1 MGKGKRKRE
10 RELAR
15 VQDRPLAERHGFD
28 TGGLLGH
35 DSTYNVN
42 VTEQVALSIDVVA
55 SCVELLADLVADG
68 VIHEYRDTTRL
79 EQDSRIVLRP
89 MRSISRRN
97 WLKWLVATL
106 ALYKGSYL
114 WHESGVFD
122 SEGVPDSIRVV
133 PPTRVSWTGANDV
146 YIDGEKV
153 DPTGLTWVPRMVF
166 PTVTREL
173 GTLLRLARDPIAAA
187 FAADTYR
194 ADYWEKGGAPTWYV
208 TADQAL
214 SNTEADTIKARLI
227 EKRSGAPGEPLVLGK
242 GGKLAEFG
250 ADLGLDGTNASL
262 ARLASSIVRY
272 FRVPPWLVNV
282 QSEAGSLTYS
292 NASAAG
298 LDLVR
303 YTLQPGYAG
312 PIADAWSDY
321 LPGGYITGRHV
332 VIDLTHL
339 TRGTILEQAQAYQI
353 ATGGKPWLLPSEV
366 RSELHMPM
374 DMSLDETGAPAPA
387 LEAIA

>member
-1 MGKGKRKRE
+1 MGKRKRE

-15 VQDRPLAERHGFD
+15 TAELQLAQRHGFD

-68 VIHEYRDTTRL
+68 AIHEYRGDTRL
-79 EQDSRIVLRP
+79 DQDSRIVQRP
-89 MRSISRRN
+89 MRTMTRRN

-133 PPTRVSWTGANDV
+133 PPSRVNWDGANV

-153 DPTGLTWVPRMVF
+153 DPDSLRWVPRMVF

-173 GTLLRLARDPIAAA
+173 GTLLRLAREPIAAA
-187 FAADTYR
+187 FSADIYR
-194 ADYWEKGGAPTWYV
+194 GDYWQKGGAPVWYV
-208 TADQAL
+208 TADQAIT
-214 SNTEADTIKARLI
+214 NTEADTIKARLVA
-227 EKRSGAPGEPLVLGK
+227 KRQGAPGEPLVLGK
-242 GGKLAEFG
+242 GGKLAGFG
-250 ADLGLDGTNASL
+250 ADLGLDGTSGSL

-321 LPGGYITGRHV
+321 LPGGYLSGRHV
-332 VIDLTHL
+332 VIDLAHL

-353 ATGGKPWLLPSEV
+353 ATGDRAWMLPSEV
-366 RSELHMPM
+366 RNELHLPM
-374 DMSLDETGAPAPA
+374 DMTLDDAGTPAPA
-387 LEAIA
+387 LETIA

>member
-1 MGKGKRKRE
+1 MGKRKRE

-15 VQDRPLAERHGFD
+15 TAELQLAQRHGFD

-68 VIHEYRDTTRL
+68 AIHEYRGDTRL
-79 EQDSRIVLRP
+79 DQDSRIVQRP
-89 MRSISRRN
+89 MRTMTRRN

-133 PPTRVSWTGANDV
+133 PPSRVNWDGANV

-153 DPTGLTWVPRMVF
+153 DPDSLRWVPRMVF

-173 GTLLRLARDPIAAA
+173 GTLLRLAREPIAAA
-187 FAADTYR
+187 FSADIYR
-194 ADYWEKGGAPTWYV
+194 GDYWQKGGAPVWYV
-208 TADQAL
+208 TADQAIT
-214 SNTEADTIKARLI
+214 NTEADTIKARLVA
-227 EKRSGAPGEPLVLGK
+227 KRQGAPGEPLVLGK
-242 GGKLAEFG
+242 GGKLAGFG
-250 ADLGLDGTNASL
+250 ADLGLDGTSGSL

-321 LPGGYITGRHV
+321 LPGGYLSGRRV
-332 VIDLTHL
+332 VIDLAHL

-353 ATGGKPWLLPSEV
+353 ATGDRAWMLPSEV
-366 RSELHMPM
+366 RNELHLPM
-374 DMSLDETGAPAPA
+374 DMTLDDAGTPAPA
-387 LEAIA
+387 LETIA